1 MTTDDLKKVLE
12 EHKKWIEDKNGTR
25 AVLSNADLSNVD
37 LCSANLRSADLCG
50 ADLCGADLCGA
61 DFDETKADFW
71 TIGLRL
77 ACPEEG
83 NFVGYKKAADKI
95 VVLEIPAD
103 AKRSSATTLKCRCN
117 KAKVLRIENLDGT
130 PAELQAI
137 MTKISFTKLEKSSK
151 FPTLMKIVGTNVV
164 RGYIFSSTAKTLKT
178 GRNNNYERD

>member
-37 LCSANLRSADLCG
+37 LCSANLRS

-130 PAELQAI
+130 PADISEIASDYDENFI
-137 MTKISFTKLEKSSK
+137 YKIGEIVEVSNFDENRWNECSTGIHFFLNRQNAENWEK
-151 FPTLMKIVGTNVV
+151 
-164 RGYIFSSTAKTLKT
+164 
-178 GRNNNYERD
+178 

>member
-25 AVLSNADLSNVD
+25 AVLSNADLHSADLSNAD
-37 LCSANLRSADLCG
+37 LRYANLRS
-50 ADLCGADLCGA
+50 ADLCGA

-103 AKRSSATTLKCRCN
+103 AKRSSATTLKCRCD

-130 PAELQAI
+130 PADISEIASDYDENFI
-137 MTKISFTKLEKSSK
+137 YKIGEIVEVSNFDENRWNECSTGIHFFLNRQNAENWEK
-151 FPTLMKIVGTNVV
+151 
-164 RGYIFSSTAKTLKT
+164 
-178 GRNNNYERD
+178 